1 VYLSGICIPRG
12 ETWREGG
19 ILITPTAASK
29 IINYISTKS
38 MKYTF
43 LPTLNKIVQFID
55 GSIYFPKCTKDLGYH
70 IGIFFYL
77 DGKVFI
83 DNLVLI
89 PVDQEVD
96 CGIMIRSFLTNGRLI
111 SLAEY
116 TCILIDTIEDYYKL
130 TLLMCPL
137 TYRFYNIGNR
147 FRKGLGSYLN

>member
-1 VYLSGICIPRG
+1 MEG
-12 ETWREGG
+12 GG
-19 ILITPTAASK
+19 ILIPPLLTVACA

-55 GSIYFPKCTKDLGYH
+55 GSIYFPKCTKDSGYH
-70 IGIFFYL
+70 IGIFFYIN
-77 DGKVFI
+77 GQIFI

-96 CGIMIRSFLTNGRLI
+96 CGIMIRSFITNGRLI

-116 TCILIDTIEDYYKL
+116 TCILIHTIEDCYKL
-130 TLLMCPL
+130 NLLMCPL

-147 FRKGLGSYLN
+147 FRNGLGSNMN